1 MTDKATAKVIGLSF
15 DIESGAVPTVVLKTA
30 GADAAAILQAA
41 ERTDVPIVRDP
52 ALVQTLYR
60 VPMDAPVSRELFP
73 VMAALIAHVLSV
85 DGGKRG
91 GNAQ

>member
-1 MTDKATAKVIGLSF
+1 MTDKVVGLSF
-15 DIESGAVPTVVLKTA
+15 DIDAGTVPTVILKSA
-30 GADAAAILQAA
+30 GADATAILQAA
-41 ERTDVPIVRDP
+41 ERGDVPIVKDP
-52 ALVQTLYR
+52 ALVQSLYR

-85 DGGKRG
+85 DGGQRG